1 MWGRKLGE
9 LFTLELKL
17 INAQLGK
24 VDCDNNNNHNHND
37 NYDDDVNHVDDDVDN
52 SKFFSNIFFLKSHKK
67 NKKKIEK
74 NIFPMCGGGSKFS
87 KYFFPSKL
95 TTNKK

>member
-24 VDCDNNNNHNHND
+24 VDCDNNNNHNHNH

-52 SKFFSNIFFLKSHKK
+52 SKFFSNIFF
-67 NKKKIEK
+67 
-74 NIFPMCGGGSKFS
+74 
-87 KYFFPSKL
+87 
-95 TTNKK
+95 